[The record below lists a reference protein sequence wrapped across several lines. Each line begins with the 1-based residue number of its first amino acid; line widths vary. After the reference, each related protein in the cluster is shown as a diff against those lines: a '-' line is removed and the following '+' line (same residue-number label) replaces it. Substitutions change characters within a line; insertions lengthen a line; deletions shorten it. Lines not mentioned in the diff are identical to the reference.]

1 VKHLD
6 HFDFF
11 FTGSEMTKIN
21 FNDIFYVEAVGTFSN
36 VFLLDQVI
44 LVKESISSLEER
56 LPSKNFVRLHRSFI
70 INTQKFY
77 GYPQKKL
84 N

>member
-1 VKHLD
+1 
-6 HFDFF
+6 
-11 FTGSEMTKIN
+11 M
-21 FNDIFYVEAVGTFSN
+21 FS
-36 VFLLDQVI
+36 FDQVN
-44 LVKESISSLEER
+44 LVKESITLLEER

-70 INTQKFY
+70 INAQKFY